1 MRHTYARL
9 DSLVTP
15 QRWSGGVAFPVRA
28 CVRSGG
34 LPACLT
40 LVTVLRVPSSLVV
53 FFYSLV
59 VIFLVFFFFCVCL
72 FIGLCG
78 VRIYLLLLFLVFF
91 FISLFSLTFDFFF
104 LFFIFHSFLSFLR
117 LFFLAPFSDGDEV
130 EGAGRRTMTQ

>member
-91 FISLFSLTFDFFF
+91 LFLC
-104 LFFIFHSFLSFLR
+104 FLSHSISSSCFSFSILSYPSFASFSWLPFLMVTR
-117 LFFLAPFSDGDEV
+117 WRARDE
-130 EGAGRRTMTQ
+130 EQ